1 MKIVYKKLVTPQSAS
16 YYCVVSHAGR
26 LFRIQMDAGGDGLNY
41 VALFGD
47 GGWVSLVKRSEINAE
62 ATPNRCYFDRLLEC
76 YARNETTYFL
86 YIESLFPE
94 GDIFKVQ

>member
-1 MKIVYKKLVTPQSAS
+1 MKIAYKKSVTPQSTS

-41 VALFGD
+41 VALLGD
-47 GGWVSLVKRSEINAE
+47 GGWVTLVKRSEINAE
-62 ATPNRCYFDRLLEC
+62 ATPHRSDFDRLLEC
-76 YARNETTYFL
+76 YVRNETTYFH

-94 GDIFKVQ
+94 GDVFKVQ